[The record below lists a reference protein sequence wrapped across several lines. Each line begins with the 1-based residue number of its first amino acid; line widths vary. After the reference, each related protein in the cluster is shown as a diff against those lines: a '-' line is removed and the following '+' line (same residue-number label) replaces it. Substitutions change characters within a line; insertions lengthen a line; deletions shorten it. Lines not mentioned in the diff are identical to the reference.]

1 MVRPSGTEPLIRVMI
16 EGEHIDDIGKSY
28 EFIKELGKGSYGQVF
43 RCQNKITGNVY
54 ACKKMSKKKIK
65 NKEQFKTEINL
76 LRATDHPNIIKL
88 YDIYEDNKYMYLI
101 MEECNGGEFFDSLAK
116 RAKEKKMYTEKECAR
131 IFKQIL
137 EAVNYLHAHGVCHRD
152 LKPENILFSNVADD
166 SCLKLID
173 FGLSKVMDGDNT
185 LKGTVGTTFYMAP
198 EVITGNYNEKCDIWA
213 CGIILYIMLCG
224 KPPFYS
230 QDEEELKKKICSMK
244 YDFNHPEFKKVSQDA
259 IELIKKILVPPEKRL
274 SASEILST
282 PWLKENAP
290 HATGENLKENWEN
303 IERYSK
309 LNLVQKSIINFTAFH
324 LTSRE
329 TKEFVEMFKS
339 LDENSD
345 GVLSIDEIK
354 KGVEQCKFGNKGD
367 NIVKIFEL
375 FLLVELFL
383 LCCSDIKLL
392 ITKTLKLFGFSP
404 FLLLIV
410 FMLLMLFILLIL
422 GTSFLSESLLSLR
435 VLLFSKDIFLIVLK
449 LKNLSLFFISIF
461 VLLVELSHS

>member
-1 MVRPSGTEPLIRVMI
+1 MI
-16 EGEHIDDIGKSY
+16 SKSHFIGEHIADINNYY

-43 RCQNKITGNVY
+43 RCQNKETGNVY

-65 NKEQFKTEINL
+65 NKKQFQTELNL
-76 LRATDHPNIIKL
+76 LRTTDHPNIIKL
-88 YDIYEDNKYMYLI
+88 YDIYEDNKYIYLI

-116 RAKEKKMYTEKECAR
+116 RAKEKNMYTEKECAR

-166 SCLKLID
+166 SSLKLID
-173 FGLSKVMDGDNT
+173 FGLSKVLDGENNM
-185 LKGTVGTTFYMAP
+185 KKTVGTTFYMAP
-198 EVITGNYNEKCDIWA
+198 EVIQGNYNEKCDIWA

-230 QDEEELKKKICSMK
+230 ENEEELKKKICSMK
-244 YDFNHPEFKKVSQDA
+244 YHFDYPEFKKVSQDA
-259 IELIKKILVPPEKRL
+259 INLIKKILVAPDKRL
-274 SASEILST
+274 SAAEVLAE

-290 HATGENLKENWEN
+290 HATGENLKQNWEH
-303 IERYSK
+303 IEKYSK

-354 KGVEQCKFGNKGD
+354 KGVEQSKFGTKGD
-367 NIVKIFEL
+367 NIVKMFE
-375 FLLVELFL
+375 EM
-383 LCCSDIKLL
+383 DIDKNGL
-392 ITKTLKLFGFSP
+392 INYT
-404 FLLLIV
+404 
-410 FMLLMLFILLIL
+410 
-422 GTSFLSESLLSLR
+422 E
-435 VLLFSKDIFLIVLK
+435 
-449 LKNLSLFFISIF
+449 FISALMDYEKIKENQILECF
-461 VLLVELSHS
+461 NSYDADDSGKISFKEFCDMIKPETEEEKQDLKDLYDQFDTDGDGEISLKEFKEGFKKRK